1 MLYTRDTAVNFE
13 SVYNIATD
21 LGGYLITIGILTVI
35 FSTIA
40 IAATIRENVFALRL
54 VRTIQIKLFQIF
66 MNIYI
71 IY

>member
-1 MLYTRDTAVNFE
+1 MGIGFIIGGSYLLYTRDTAVNFE

-54 VRTIQIKLFQIF
+54 VNNF
-66 MNIYI
+66 N
-71 IY
+71 